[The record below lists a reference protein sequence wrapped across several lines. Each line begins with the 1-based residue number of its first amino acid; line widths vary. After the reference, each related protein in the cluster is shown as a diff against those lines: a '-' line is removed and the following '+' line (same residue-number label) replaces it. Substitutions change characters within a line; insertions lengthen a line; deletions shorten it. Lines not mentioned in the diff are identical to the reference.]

1 MDAFKLRNRECFDFR
16 DEETVVEALVA
27 AFASAARRAFA
38 RGLLHGYRTEEETLH
53 TVRGRIRVGEQIR
66 RRFDIPVPV
75 EVRYDDFTDDVL
87 MNRLVK
93 AAAARLSLMRIR
105 SPRSRADLGWIDA
118 RLGNV
123 ALVEFSPNA
132 VPDVSFNRLNGH
144 YREVVMSVNASISA
158 VESPGTPM
166 PLATRLPEIR
176 GRGPIVPTKHWSL
189 LDDGRLGCKFCQNHD
204 ISKIREM
211 DRLQAEAPPEAIAA
225 SARRLGCR
233 SVAFTYNDPVIYHEH
248 AADIADACR
257 EVGVKTVAVTAGYV
271 TDSDAGGLLP
281 RHRRRQRRLESERF
295 DTGNKHRHNSAPTR
309 AVSDRGTG
317 IDWVKPAP

>member
-1 MDAFKLRNRECFDFR
+1 
-16 DEETVVEALVA
+16 
-27 AFASAARRAFA
+27 
-38 RGLLHGYRTEEETLH
+38 
-53 TVRGRIRVGEQIR
+53 
-66 RRFDIPVPV
+66 
-75 EVRYDDFTDDVL
+75 
-87 MNRLVK
+87 
-93 AAAARLSLMRIR
+93 
-105 SPRSRADLGWIDA
+105 
-118 RLGNV
+118 
-123 ALVEFSPNA
+123 
-132 VPDVSFNRLNGH
+132 
-144 YREVVMSVNASISA
+144 MSVNAPISA

-166 PLATRLPEIR
+166 LLATRLPEIR

-204 ISKIREM
+204 ISKSREM
-211 DRLQAEAPPEAIAA
+211 DRLQAGAQPEAIAA

-233 SVAFTYNDPVIYHEH
+233 SVAFTYNDPVIYHEY